1 MSGPQGILPRMA
13 ASNAPAQLTP
23 VIPGQLDVDEVLE
36 HVVRNERHPQPAA
49 LTGPV
54 LPKLS

>member
-1 MSGPQGILPRMA
+1 MEPL
-13 ASNAPAQLTP
+13 
-23 VIPGQLDVDEVLE
+23 PGQLDVDEVLDL
-36 HVVRNERHPQPAA
+36 VVRNERHPQPAA